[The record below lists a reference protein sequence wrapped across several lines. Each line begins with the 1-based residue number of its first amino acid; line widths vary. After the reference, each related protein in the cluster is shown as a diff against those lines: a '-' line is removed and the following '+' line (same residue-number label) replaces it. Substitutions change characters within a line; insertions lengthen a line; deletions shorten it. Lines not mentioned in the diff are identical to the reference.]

1 MTTDTQ
7 QIIRQVVPNVNLHQT
22 TFRATLIF
30 VSILLCSSCA
40 PIEVKVD
47 YNKDINFDNYKTY
60 AWIDNEQPD
69 IVDVEL
75 EKEALDRLVMDAT
88 NRILQNRNISLNSDP
103 DFLITY
109 YLVVNAKTDVY
120 MVENYYSDIGY
131 ATPPVTSSTRDYQKL
146 RKTTYEQGM
155 LILDIMDSKS
165 KERIWRGYAQSR
177 IGIYPEREKQEKRV
191 RTAIKKILNDFPP

>member
-1 MTTDTQ
+1 MKTNTKR
-7 QIIRQVVPNVNLHQT
+7 INNVNFYQT
-22 TFRATLIF
+22 TFRVAIIYVAF
-30 VSILLCSSCA
+30 LLCYSCA

-47 YNKDINFDNYKTY
+47 YNKDINFNNYKTY

-69 IVDVEL
+69 IVDINF
-75 EKEALDRLVMDAT
+75 EKEVLDRLVMDAT
-88 NRILQNRNISLNSDP
+88 DRILQNRNFSLNSDP

-146 RKTTYEQGM
+146 RKTTYEQGI

-177 IGIYPEREKQEKRV
+177 VGIYPEREKQEKRV
-191 RTAIKKILNDFPP
+191 KTAIKKILNDFPP

>member
-1 MTTDTQ
+1 MKTNTK
-7 QIIRQVVPNVNLHQT
+7 QIPNVNFYQT
-22 TFRATLIF
+22 IFPATIIF
-30 VSILLCSSCA
+30 VAILICSSCA

-69 IVDVEL
+69 IVDIDF
-75 EKEALDRLVMDAT
+75 EKEALDRLVTDAT
-88 NRILQNRNISLNSDP
+88 DKILQNRNFSIKSNP

-120 MVENYYSDIGY
+120 IVENYYSDIGY

-146 RKTTYEQGM
+146 RRATYEQGM

-165 KERIWRGYAQSR
+165 KERVWRGYAQSR
-177 IGIYPEREKQEKRV
+177 IGIYQEREKQEKRIK
-191 RTAIKKILNDFPP
+191 TAIKKILNDFPP